1 MSKPR
6 SFRLAALAG
15 LIVAALGGGMAGCEQ
30 VASLVTSE
38 PHEYCQPSKAF
49 PDKEVCVK
57 VEYHDKA
64 PVQVPEAK

>member
-6 SFRLAALAG
+6 RFAVIAG
-15 LIVAALGGGMAGCEQ
+15 LVLTAFGSGMAGCEQ
-30 VASLVTSE
+30 VKSLITSE
-38 PHEYCQPSKAF
+38 PHEYCQPSKAY

-64 PVQVPEAK
+64 PAQAQ

>member
-6 SFRLAALAG
+6 RFAVIAG
-15 LIVAALGGGMAGCEQ
+15 LVLTAFGSGMAGCEQ
-30 VASLVTSE
+30 VKSLVTSD
-38 PHEYCQPSKAF
+38 PHEYCQPSKAY

-64 PVQVPEAK
+64 PAQAQ